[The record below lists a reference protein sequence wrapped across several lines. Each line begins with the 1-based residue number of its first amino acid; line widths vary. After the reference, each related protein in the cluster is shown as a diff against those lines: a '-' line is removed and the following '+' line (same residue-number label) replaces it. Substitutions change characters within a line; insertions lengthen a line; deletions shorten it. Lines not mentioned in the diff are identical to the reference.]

1 MPKTAVGL
9 YLIWLVFTLRA
20 AAAWLDAR
28 CLNTRFFSL
37 KLMGWKWN
45 ATYYMGCPS
54 PCTKR
59 RQIAREFWVT
69 VSNLPLKMQSL
80 FKSAEGW
87 CTFVSKS
94 SSGCINWGYFS
105 FSLALSDLG
114 ACFSLPWSIHIYCM
128 AKYFLWL
135 CNVNSLQYNP
145 PPLLFLS
152 LFHYRP
158 LLSWD
163 RISQSLFIAHFLSHS
178 INYTHFISESHKL
191 DTPLPSFVSPSQN
204 SVTCKLR
211 FLFIRGH
218 LHRMCWIESECDFW
232 TVGLCTKLAF
242 SIATYC

>member
-1 MPKTAVGL
+1 
-9 YLIWLVFTLRA
+9 
-20 AAAWLDAR
+20 
-28 CLNTRFFSL
+28 
-37 KLMGWKWN
+37 
-45 ATYYMGCPS
+45 MGCPS

-59 RQIAREFWVT
+59 RLIAREFWVT

-87 CTFVSKS
+87 CKFVSKS
-94 SSGCINWGYFS
+94 SSGCISWGYFS

-114 ACFSLPWSIHIYCM
+114 ACFSLPWSIHIYCT

-145 PPLLFLS
+145 PPPLFLS

-163 RISQSLFIAHFLSHS
+163 RIIQSLFIAHFLSHS
-178 INYTHFISESHKL
+178 RKYTHLISESHKFEPPPPPLCLLLKILSLASL
-191 DTPLPSFVSPSQN
+191 DFSLLGAIYTGCVELHLNAIFEQLAFVQSWP
-204 SVTCKLR
+204 
-211 FLFIRGH
+211 
-218 LHRMCWIESECDFW
+218 
-232 TVGLCTKLAF
+232 F